1 MDIRGL
7 STGNVSR
14 MYDHV
19 FRTSLSSESS
29 FLQTRAM
36 PPRKKAIDVV
46 PGTPSQS
53 APTTSR
59 ATRGNRRKTDDP
71 PNLTPKAKHASKHGR
86 ESESEEEKPA
96 TKKVKPE
103 KGKKVSQVDDEPKK
117 MVIFLLSFLS
127 SRLHGRQVTVL
138 KRGAAPVDQ
147 QSAFVCK
154 FPSYVLL

>member
-1 MDIRGL
+1 
-7 STGNVSR
+7 

-19 FRTSLSSESS
+19 YISNRSRVLLNNFPSPRSS

-36 PPRKKAIDVV
+36 PPRKKAINVD
-46 PGTPSQS
+46 PGAPPQS
-53 APTTSR
+53 ASTTSR
-59 ATRGNRRKTDDP
+59 VTRGSRRKADDP

-117 MVIFLLSFLS
+117 MVS
-127 SRLHGRQVTVL
+127 S
-138 KRGAAPVDQ
+138 
-147 QSAFVCK
+147 C
-154 FPSYVLL
+154 